1 MEEKK
6 KRQWDFAAIIREY
19 ETYHGN
25 IGLKK
30 FCEDSGYPY
39 NSVVRYYRK
48 VFWDQKSKVGCAA
61 DESHFVEAV
70 FSNQSSSEH
79 AVPPQEKEDSPI
91 LKTYTIVNLNVSFS
105 NGMQL
110 SMQETDVDEICALLH
125 KIVC

>member
-1 MEEKK
+1 ML
-6 KRQWDFAAIIREY
+6 
-19 ETYHGN
+19 T
-25 IGLKK
+25 
-30 FCEDSGYPY
+30 
-39 NSVVRYYRK
+39 
-48 VFWDQKSKVGCAA
+48 DQKSKVGCAA